1 MRIPMK
7 IVLFLF
13 AILLA
18 MPVVAN
24 AQDSTKR
31 LVVWLANGQ
40 KVYHDLSDDP
50 ETSFSDGRLWLETNK
65 VSVSYPLTD
74 VLRYTYEGFIATG
87 IEQQPNESAVAV
99 SKDGFTVTFHHLK
112 SEVPVCLYA
121 PNGTLLEQH
130 KCDGDTPLTLSVK
143 NRPRG
148 VYIVKCGSQ
157 TIKLM
162 RP

>member
-1 MRIPMK
+1 MK
-7 IVLFLF
+7 KVLFLF

-18 MPVVAN
+18 MPLMAN
-24 AQDSTKR
+24 AQNNTKQ
-31 LVVWLANGQ
+31 LVVWLVNGQ
-40 KVYHDLSDDP
+40 KVYHDLSDQP

-65 VSVSYPLTD
+65 VSVSYPITE

-112 SEVPVCLYA
+112 SDASVCLYA

-130 KCDGDTPLTLSVK
+130 KTDGDRPLTLSVK